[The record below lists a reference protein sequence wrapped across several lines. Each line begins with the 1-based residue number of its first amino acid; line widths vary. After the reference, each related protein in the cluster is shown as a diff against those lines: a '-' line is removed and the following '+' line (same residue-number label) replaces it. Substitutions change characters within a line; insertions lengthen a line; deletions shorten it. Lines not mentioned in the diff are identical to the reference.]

1 MGNRVKFPDCA
12 ATVIQQKV
20 LPVSQK
26 TSQPLSL
33 FDDFTRSL
41 RAQAHRFQKPI
52 LNPCLVSLLENPLK
66 RNRSRP
72 FILVATNTNR
82 LQASC
87 FQPFK
92 LGRQLNQLNHP
103 VQAEQPPN
111 TLMRPALDDP
121 FLLKSSLSPRKLTTL
136 FVSGFAAALAGQW
149 VVKSLFQS
157 GQPATSIRSVVS
169 DAAPILP
176 GPELKQ
182 QEVNIWL
189 LMQEKLTSMVGLAIQ
204 EPEQRKTLMAY
215 GASSVLG
222 YLLGSAAE
230 GTQETWVRREETLIR
245 SRLLNRLTGTVQ
257 ESIRLKH
264 QQDQQLKQATIQ
276 QLTQLLTR
284 HGLSAK
290 ELISPELPIP
300 VEPLGQINRQFFE
313 PTHRNTTPLRFGQ
326 SQAKLDLAAAKPLPI
341 PEAIAFST
349 GAFSGWLCQQFL
361 STLGRAHQALNPS
374 HAAGDITKKIV
385 QTINVPNEE
394 ALFVLGWNRHKSL
407 ILAVMGLGAAI
418 KVGKLWLDGLREI
431 EVTRI
436 NADTEYRYQHHNWL
450 ALDPQFHW
458 IAEQEAVNQEL
469 SQLGKEMPQLKQSP
483 ALLRQR
489 IQTLLNNIG
498 RNSAPKYFPM
508 IPMVGLREAR
518 S

>member
-1 MGNRVKFPDCA
+1 LPRIAESPDG
-12 ATVIQQKV
+12 
-20 LPVSQK
+20 
-26 TSQPLSL
+26 
-33 FDDFTRSL
+33 RG
-41 RAQAHRFQKPI
+41 H
-52 LNPCLVSLLENPLK
+52 
-66 RNRSRP
+66 
-72 FILVATNTNR
+72 FILGVAPTSG

-92 LGRQLNQLNHP
+92 LGRQLNAHLQATAP
-103 VQAEQPPN
+103 VMVPNSILKAEIPEVN
-111 TLMRPALDDP
+111 DP

-149 VVKSLFQS
+149 VWKSLFQS
-157 GQPATSIRSVVS
+157 GKPTPPISSS
-169 DAAPILP
+169 LSKPAPILP

-182 QEVNIWL
+182 HEVNIWL

-264 QQDQQLKQATIQ
+264 QQEQQLKQATIQ

-284 HGLSAK
+284 HGLSATD
-290 ELISPELPIP
+290 LINPALPIP
-300 VEPLGQINRQFFE
+300 VEPLTQINRQFFE
-313 PTHRNTTPLRFGQ
+313 PTHRNATPLRFGQ
-326 SQAKLDLAAAKPLPI
+326 ASLASKISANNSPIPI
-341 PEAIAFST
+341 PEAIAFSA
-349 GAFSGWLCQQFL
+349 GAISGWLCQQFL
-361 STLGRAHQALNPS
+361 TTLGKAHQALNPS
-374 HAAGDITKKIV
+374 QAAGDITKKIV

-436 NADTEYRYQHHNWL
+436 NADTEYRYQHHSWL

-469 SQLGKEMPQLKQSP
+469 TQLGQEMPQLKQSP